1 MSRQELDKIDSVK
14 DAPQKKKMS
23 VDKFFQQFN
32 TLDPNN
38 YGSWPVSVK
47 ITCWL
52 FILFVVCAVGYFL
65 VIKPK
70 LDAIDSARV
79 QEQTLLNEFK
89 EKDSKLRNLQQYQA
103 QLQQMQMDFT
113 QQLEQLPKET
123 EIPGL
128 VEDINVTGVSSGL
141 KFKNIKLENEVQQ
154 EFFIEQPISIEATGD
169 YHSFGGFVSGI
180 AALPRI
186 VTLHDFTITAE
197 AAKDAKS
204 DVPLVNYALNAK
216 TYRYIGTDIE
226 TTAATNTAQDAN
238 TAATPAATGSTTA
251 SDSKSSSQTTSTKG
265 RK

>member
-1 MSRQELDKIDSVK
+1 MSRLDLEKADSVK
-14 DAPQKKKMS
+14 DTPQKKKMT

-32 TLDPNN
+32 TLDMNN
-38 YGSWPVSVK
+38 YGSWPISVK

-52 FILFVVCAVGYFL
+52 FILFVVCAIGYFL

-70 LDAIDSARV
+70 LDAIDSARA
-79 QEQTLLNEFK
+79 QEKTLLNEFK
-89 EKDSKLRNLQQYQA
+89 EKDSKLRNLQQYQT

-169 YHSFGGFVSGI
+169 YHSFGSFVSGI

-186 VTLHDFTITAE
+186 VTLHDFSITAE
-197 AAKDAKS
+197 APKDAKS
-204 DVPLVNYALNAK
+204 DVPLINYTLKAK

-226 TTAATNTAQDAN
+226 TAPADAN
-238 TAATPAATGSTTA
+238 ADQADPNANASANTTTT
-251 SDSKSSSQTTSTKG
+251 SSSNNSSQTKSNKG
-265 RK
+265 RR

>member
-1 MSRQELDKIDSVK
+1 MSRLDLEKADSVK
-14 DAPQKKKMS
+14 DAPQKKKMT

-32 TLDPNN
+32 TLDMNN
-38 YGSWPVSVK
+38 YGSWPISVK

-52 FILFVVCAVGYFL
+52 FILFVVCAIGYFL

-70 LDAIDSARV
+70 LDAIDSARA

-186 VTLHDFTITAE
+186 VTLHDFTIAAE
-197 AAKDAKS
+197 PAKDSKS
-204 DVPLVNYALNAK
+204 DVPLIDYKLNAK
-216 TYRYIGTDIE
+216 TYRYIGTDVE
-226 TTAATNTAQDAN
+226 TATAENVPQNTNAVV
-238 TAATPAATGSTTA
+238 ATGTA
-251 SDSKSSSQTTSTKG
+251 SSSNDSSQTTNKKG